1 MFINKGQIEHE
12 YTKASESVT
21 FLHDIVYDG
30 KVYGDKGFD
39 DLPKYER
46 VAIIGLLNDAINYR
60 NSLGLYLNWFESQE
74 TN

>member
-12 YTKASESVT
+12 YTKAYESVT

-39 DLPKYER
+39 DLPKAER
-46 VAIIGLLNDAINYR
+46 IAIIGLLNDAINYK
-60 NSLGLYLNWFESQE
+60 NSLGQYLNWFESQE

>member
-1 MFINKGQIEHE
+1 MFINKGQVEHE

-39 DLPKYER
+39 DLPKAER
-46 VAIIGLLNDAINYR
+46 VAIIALLNDAINYR

>member
-39 DLPKYER
+39 DLPKAER
-46 VAIIGLLNDAINYR
+46 VAIIGLLNDASNYR